1 MLLLLYLTNEE
12 FAEEVALKKKIYK
25 LRFLS
30 GGTYDFK
37 DNLEA
42 LNYIIP
48 YYFIAIKHNIIW
60 VHYYL

>member
-1 MLLLLYLTNEE
+1 MLLLLYFTNEE
-12 FAEEVALKKKIYK
+12 FAEEVALKKKIYR

-30 GGTYDFK
+30 GGTYDFN

-48 YYFIAIKHNIIW
+48 YYFTAIKHDI
-60 VHYYL
+60 V